1 MDIMRVISDLVA
13 TRRVGGLQGSSLR
26 VLADSRGRINIACDP
41 VGVPPGE
48 WVITAKGSAARYA
61 TGNSATLTD
70 LTICGIIDEWDA
82 GENAGI
88 GRERKGAFAN
98 G

>member
-1 MDIMRVISDLVA
+1 MDIMRVVSDLVA
-13 TRRVGGLQGSSLR
+13 TRRVPGLQGYPLK
-26 VLADSRGRINIACDP
+26 VLADSKGRISVACDP

-48 WVITAKGSAARYA
+48 WVITTKGSAARYA

-70 LTICGIIDEWDA
+70 LTICGIIDKWNV
-82 GENAGI
+82 GESNGT
-88 GRERKGAFAN
+88 GREREGAFTN

>member
-1 MDIMRVISDLVA
+1 MMSDLVV
-13 TRRVGGLQGSSLR
+13 TRRVDGLMGISLK
-26 VLADSRGRINIACDP
+26 VLADSKGRISVACDP
-41 VGVPPGE
+41 VGVPPGQ

-70 LTICGIIDEWDA
+70 MTVCGIIDDWDS
-82 GENAGI
+82 GEGSRT
-88 GRERKGAFAN
+88 GRERRGDISN